1 MADGVGVEPRTALK
15 CRRDLPEQVTGIRE
29 GRCQH
34 LLIALA
40 RGLHWRIHRAI
51 VTPHAPKRQSEM
63 RRFVEA
69 PQRDH
74 RSRPIITSVDLMI
87 ATASSPFFSFNSFT
101 ASRVIT
107 AVRI

>member
-1 MADGVGVEPRTALK
+1 MADGVGVQSRIVLQ
-15 CRRDLPEQVTGIRE
+15 RSRDLSEQVAGIRE
-29 GRCQH
+29 RKRKR
-34 LLIALA
+34 LLITAVRRL
-40 RGLHWRIHRAI
+40 RWRRHEAI
-51 VTPHAPKRQSEM
+51 VTPHAPKRQDG
-63 RRFVEA
+63 
-69 PQRDH
+69 DH